1 MRYRN
6 LSTLFP
12 LPLLFALACGEKG
25 TLADTGPRPDA
36 GPGADVD
43 VAADAE
49 EPRDLGPPPD
59 LGFDD
64 AGQPIFPDAEEP
76 PDLGPP
82 PDAGPPPSCDNPA
95 NAAMSFFVT
104 EQGNLSG
111 NFGGLSGA
119 DTRCATL
126 AAAAGVGGK
135 TWRAYLSAENDA
147 VFGRVDAKDRIGDG
161 PYSNYAGTQIGTNA
175 SIHENGLDET
185 LILTECGRLVVFDDS
200 DREGDPGAHD
210 IFTGSKR
217 DGTMERLIDQNG
229 LPNGPG
235 ATCNDWTS
243 ASPDD
248 KAMVGH
254 SDWNGPDDAWNYAH
268 YTIGCSEATLRPTGA
283 NGRIYCFAI
292 D

>member
-1 MRYRN
+1 MN
-6 LSTLFP
+6 STSLLRASL
-12 LPLLFALACGEKG
+12 LPALLLAAACGEKG
-25 TLADTGPRPDA
+25 VLPDVGAAADTGP
-36 GPGADVD
+36 G
-43 VAADAE
+43 ADAE

-76 PDLGPP
+76 VDLGPP
-82 PDAGPPPSCDNPA
+82 PDAGPPPTCGTPA

-111 NFGGLSGA
+111 NFGGLGGA
-119 DTRCATL
+119 DARCTTMAV
-126 AAAAGVGGK
+126 AAGVAGK

-147 VFGRVDAKDRIGDG
+147 TFGRVDAKDRIGDG
-161 PYSNYAGTQIGTNA
+161 PFTNYAGTSIGTNT
-175 SIHENGLDET
+175 SIHADGIVST
-185 LILTECGRLVVFDDS
+185 LILTECGRTVVFNAD

-210 IFTGSKR
+210 IFTGSKP
-217 DGTMERLIDQNG
+217 DGTLDRLPDSNG

-235 ATCNDWTS
+235 ATCRDWTS

-248 KAMVGH
+248 KAMIGH
-254 SDWNGPDDAWNYAH
+254 SDWNGPDDGWNFGH
-268 YTIGCSEATLRPTGA
+268 YTIGCSEDTLRPTGA